1 VTQNCIFDITIK
13 TKGKVSMANLHFHYG
28 VMSSS
33 KSATLIINAY
43 NFKKNGNKVEVVKPA
58 FDNRFGEQKIVSR
71 IGLECNALAIPNLN
85 KYTPAPD
92 TDVVLVD
99 EVQFFSESDI
109 DKLVHIA
116 DQQNKIV
123 MCYGLMVDSNEQI
136 FPASRRLIEVGAKLH
151 RMDSNCQIN
160 GCMKLAT
167 HHLRFDSNGKVI
179 HAGEQFALGDSN
191 YKSVC
196 RGHYNELYR
205 GIKQKTK

>member
-1 VTQNCIFDITIK
+1 
-13 TKGKVSMANLHFHYG
+13 MANLHFHYG

-33 KSATLIINAY
+33 KSAALIINAY
-43 NFKKNGNKVEVVKPA
+43 NFRKNGNNVEVIKPA
-58 FDNRFGEQKIVSR
+58 FDNRFASEKIISR
-71 IGLECNALAIPNLN
+71 IGLECEAMAMPNLQR
-85 KYTPAPD
+85 YTPQHN
-92 TDVVLVD
+92 TDVILVD

-109 DKLVHIA
+109 DKLVHFA
-116 DQQNKIV
+116 DQSHKVV

-167 HHLRFDSNGKVI
+167 HHLRFDSQGRVI
-179 HAGEQFALGDSN
+179 RAGEQFALGDSN

-196 RGHYNELYR
+196 RSHYNELYR

>member
-1 VTQNCIFDITIK
+1 
-13 TKGKVSMANLHFHYG
+13 MANLHFHYG

-33 KSATLIINAY
+33 KSAALIINAY
-43 NFKKNGNKVEVVKPA
+43 NFNHNGNKVEVIKPA
-58 FDNRFGEQKIVSR
+58 FDKRFSAEKIVSR
-71 IGLECNALAIPNLN
+71 IGLECDAMAMPNLTQ
-85 KYTPAPD
+85 YTPSPN

-99 EVQFFSESDI
+99 EVQFFSPSDI

-116 DQQNKIV
+116 DQENKIV

-136 FPASRRLIEVGAKLH
+136 FPAARRLIEVGAKLH

-167 HHLRFDSNGKVI
+167 HHLRFDSTGRVI
-179 HAGEQFALGDSN
+179 RAGEQFALGDSN

-196 RGHYNELYR
+196 RTHFNELYR
-205 GIKQKTK
+205 GIRQKNK

>member
-1 VTQNCIFDITIK
+1 
-13 TKGKVSMANLHFHYG
+13 MANLHFHYG

-33 KSATLIINAY
+33 KSAALIVNAY
-43 NFKKNGNKVEVVKPA
+43 NYRRNGTMVEVIKPA
-58 FDNRFGEQKIVSR
+58 YDRRFGAQKIVSR
-71 IGLECNALAIPNLN
+71 IGLECDALVLPDLQQ
-85 KYTPAPD
+85 YTPAQN
-92 TDVVLVD
+92 TNVILVD
-99 EVQFFSESDI
+99 EAQFFSPSDI
-109 DKLVHIA
+109 DKLVRIA

-167 HHLRFDSNGKVI
+167 HHLRFDSTGHVI
-179 HAGEQFALGDSN
+179 RAGDQFALGDSN

-196 RGHYNELYR
+196 RAHYNELYN

>member
-1 VTQNCIFDITIK
+1 
-13 TKGKVSMANLHFHYG
+13 MANLHFHYG

-43 NFKKNGNKVEVVKPA
+43 NFRRNGTLVEVIKPS
-58 FDNRFGEQKIVSR
+58 FDNRFCTEKIVSR
-71 IGLECNALAIPNLN
+71 IGLECETNAMQSLE
-85 KYTPAPD
+85 KYTPNPN
-92 TDVVLVD
+92 TNVILVD
-99 EVQFFSESDI
+99 EVQFFTESDI
-109 DKLVHIA
+109 DKLVRIA

-123 MCYGLMVDSNEQI
+123 MCYGLMVDSNEKI

-167 HHLRFDSNGKVI
+167 HHLRFDGTGRVI
-179 HAGEQFALGDSN
+179 RAGDQFALGDSN

-196 RGHYNELYR
+196 RVHYNELYHDK
-205 GIKQKTK
+205 KQKTK

>member
-1 VTQNCIFDITIK
+1 
-13 TKGKVSMANLHFHYG
+13 MANLHFHYG

-33 KSATLIINAY
+33 KSANLIINAY

-58 FDNRFGEQKIVSR
+58 FDNRFSSQKIVSR
-71 IGLECNALAIPNLN
+71 IGLECDATAMPNLTQ
-85 KYTPAPD
+85 YTPAPD

-99 EVQFFSESDI
+99 EVQFFSESDV

-123 MCYGLMVDSNEQI
+123 MCYGLMVDSNEKI

-167 HHLRFDSNGKVI
+167 HHLRFDANGKVI
-179 HAGEQFALGDSN
+179 RAGEQFALGDSN

-196 RGHYNELYR
+196 RGHYNEIYYAA
-205 GIKQKTK
+205 KQKTK